1 MYSIKELAD
10 LAGTT
15 TRTLRYYDQQGL
27 LAPARI
33 GKNGYRYYDRE
44 SLLTLQQIL
53 FYRELD
59 VPLKEIGFYL
69 SRPDFQILPSLKD
82 HQQAIG
88 KRISRY
94 QKLLDTIQRTISDI
108 EGEGKMNAK
117 DFLMVLM
124 KKHIR
129 QKPKKDGEIPP
140 NINNPSGIGPVI
152 LKKRKQRSRTWAGK
166 LPAGWSRRTLKPS
179 RMILRCKLPS
189 RTITSTSTSIS
200 TAVRWSSC
208 VIWRICGSRIRALRS
223 IMSAYGKE
231 GQNLSVRQFIII
243 VTRGR
248 KRKLTLPDMKSEG
261 FREIV
266 YKYC

>member
-117 DFLMVLM
+117 DLFNGFDEEAYQAEAQERWGNTAQYQQSQRNWTSYSEE
-124 KKHIR
+124 KKAEI
-129 QKPKKDGEIPP
+129 KDLGGEITRRMVSE
-140 NINNPSGIGPVI
+140 NP
-152 LKKRKQRSRTWAGK
+152 QA
-166 LPAGWSRRTLKPS
+166 KPDDPEVQTAIQDYYQYLNQYFYS
-179 RMILRCKLPS
+179 CEVEFLRNLADMWVEDP
-189 RTITSTSTSIS
+189 RF
-200 TAVRWSSC
+200 AVNYE
-208 VIWRICGSRIRALRS
+208 RIREGGAEFVRE
-223 IMSAYGKE
+223 AVHYYCDQGAKKE
-231 GQNLSVRQFIII
+231 IDSSGH
-243 VTRGR
+243 
-248 KRKLTLPDMKSEG
+248 
-261 FREIV
+261 EI
-266 YKYC
+266 